1 MALLEYRNT
10 PTVGLGSSPA
20 QRLLARR
27 TRSAFPVRDTQL
39 HYAPQN
45 QMWEKK
51 VQRQQSIQSKL
62 SAKGRDLP
70 PLRVGQPVLVQDVH
84 AKKTEW
90 RRGLCQG
97 QLSNRS
103 YVVDVDGQPLHRN
116 RRFLKPTTVGPTQQ
130 EENVRQEENVQQEEN
145 EGEVKTPEK
154 EVLKKTPE
162 KEVLKAQQ
170 HVPVQLECPEPVQKE
185 PGNSSHGTVTQAAFN
200 YSQVDATTTEES
212 FRVPD
217 ERTSSTP
224 PSKGSKPVSKTTTTT
239 TRYGRAVRK
248 PSRFTDYVQM

>member
-1 MALLEYRNT
+1 MR
-10 PTVGLGSSPA
+10 
-20 QRLLARR
+20 
-27 TRSAFPVRDTQL
+27 VR
-39 HYAPQN
+39 
-45 QMWEKK
+45 
-51 VQRQQSIQSKL
+51 
-62 SAKGRDLP
+62 
-70 PLRVGQPVLVQDVH
+70 
-84 AKKTEW
+84 
-90 RRGLCQG
+90 
-97 QLSNRS
+97 
-103 YVVDVDGQPLHRN
+103 
-116 RRFLKPTTVGPTQQ
+116 
-130 EENVRQEENVQQEEN
+130 
-145 EGEVKTPEK
+145 VKTPEK
-154 EVLKKTPE
+154 EVPKKTPE
-162 KEVLKAQQ
+162 KEVPKAQQ